1 MYKVYF
7 YQDKNGKQPV
17 KEYLDRLE
25 KKSLKSKDARIKYN
39 KFDQYIAISRKY
51 GIAAGGGPF
60 IKHLDGEIWEL
71 RSLRDRILF
80 FAWYND
86 SFILL
91 SCFMKN
97 TKKHRREKS
106 KKHGI

>member
-51 GIAAGGGPF
+51 GIAAGGGTIYQTF
-60 IKHLDGEIWEL
+60 RWGNMGAAVIK
-71 RSLRDRILF
+71 R
-80 FAWYND
+80 
-86 SFILL
+86 
-91 SCFMKN
+91 
-97 TKKHRREKS
+97 
-106 KKHGI
+106 